1 MILSFSEYRP
11 DVSDYQGQY
20 SANVINV
27 VPRADGY
34 GPFFNSVP
42 YSQALPAACRG
53 FFYARKSD
61 GTISVFAGT
70 ASKLY
75 NLNNTTAAWTDVS
88 LGGGGYTGPS
98 SNANWCFAQF
108 NNFVF
113 ATQKNDPIQVFD
125 LTSSSAFANLAGSP
139 PQADTI
145 AVVNRFL
152 VVSGIQSPNVYRIQ
166 WSGLNATTTWTSGVN
181 QSDFQDLADGG
192 LVRGVAGGEFGTIFQ
207 DSAIRRLTY
216 SPGSPYVFGITR
228 IAQDDGLMAPYSLI
242 SASDRILWLSPQ
254 GFKMLTPGG
263 YPTPIGREKVD
274 RTFFA
279 SWDSNN
285 PQLMIG
291 SADPR
296 IGRAYWAYKSNNGAS
311 GLFDRILVYDWAL
324 DRWSSIQ
331 MSGEYLSSL
340 AQPGLTLEQI
350 DTVYGSNIDTIN
362 LSSFDAVSNAAY
374 SQVSGVNAAHQLGF
388 LTGGAL
394 EATMDTPE
402 QGGDGRR
409 IRVRGFR
416 PVSDAPVVFGSIS
429 TRDTAHATPSYGAEV
444 AVNAIGVCPF
454 NAETRYARGRIR
466 IPAGTSWNFAAG
478 VEPDVVPSGKI

>member
-1 MILSFSEYRP
+1 
-11 DVSDYQGQY
+11 
-20 SANVINV
+20 
-27 VPRADGY
+27 
-34 GPFFNSVP
+34 
-42 YSQALPAACRG
+42 
-53 FFYARKSD
+53 
-61 GTISVFAGT
+61 
-70 ASKLY
+70 
-75 NLNNTTAAWTDVS
+75 
-88 LGGGGYTGPS
+88 
-98 SNANWCFAQF
+98 
-108 NNFVF
+108 
-113 ATQKNDPIQVFD
+113 
-125 LTSSSAFANLAGSP
+125 
-139 PQADTI
+139 
-145 AVVNRFL
+145 
-152 VVSGIQSPNVYRIQ
+152 
-166 WSGLNATTTWTSGVN
+166 
-181 QSDFQDLADGG
+181 
-192 LVRGVAGGEFGTIFQ
+192 
-207 DSAIRRLTY
+207 
-216 SPGSPYVFGITR
+216 
-228 IAQDDGLMAPYSLI
+228 
-242 SASDRILWLSPQ
+242 
-254 GFKMLTPGG
+254 
-263 YPTPIGREKVD
+263 
-274 RTFFA
+274 
-279 SWDSNN
+279 
-285 PQLMIG
+285 MIG